1 MYVRGSPSW
10 YFNINIGDA
19 FFAQGINLLPE
30 PMITKLLALGNI
42 EIRRT
47 KRVIIS
53 NDIRNQQT
61 KFGVSAESGL
71 LHYEIRGI
79 IDTKLD
85 SVCDIS
91 RIWMDVMI

>member
-1 MYVRGSPSW
+1 MQFLPSC
-10 YFNINIGDA
+10 IN
-19 FFAQGINLLPE
+19 FLPE

-47 KRVIIS
+47 KRVIIRYGV
-53 NDIRNQQT
+53 RNQQR
-61 KFGVSAESGL
+61 KIAVSAESGL

-79 IDTKLD
+79 IDTKLV

-91 RIWMDVMI
+91 KI